1 MEAASRVS
9 EPASSGIHRAFRFL
23 RGFLMPLSLL
33 AGLAGVTF
41 ILTFLAPGDP
51 ARVILGPNAQ
61 EEHVAA
67 LREQMGLNRPV
78 VAQFASYIAGVAT
91 GRWGNSWTTGRPVL
105 REISEHLGTTIT
117 LGALASAF
125 SIAVAIG
132 LNALFFLLPAS
143 SRVVLPIL
151 RFGITVPGVV
161 AAMAAALFS
170 GRLLTWIGGNGLAS
184 QGLDLLSWLPPALAV
199 GIYPACLMTTL
210 LRDRFAQIRATPYF
224 RAAQATGYSSA
235 DLLKRVLLKNSGAML
250 ITAWINQISLLAFS
264 TIIVEHV
271 FSFRGIGSLL
281 VRSIQGKDF
290 PVLSGIVLLNGLF
303 FLAIQAAGARLADST
318 SAPRHSPMPQL
329 SPHPQTV
336 S

>member
-1 MEAASRVS
+1 MDAASRVS
-9 EPASSGIHRAFRFL
+9 EPAPSGTPRSFRFL

-33 AGLAGVTF
+33 AGLACVTF

-51 ARVILGPNAQ
+51 ARVILGPNAK
-61 EEHVAA
+61 ENDVAA
-67 LREQMGLNRPV
+67 LREKMGLNRPV
-78 VAQFASYIAGVAT
+78 AAQFTSYIAGVVS
-91 GRWGNSWTTGRPVL
+91 GRWGDSWTTGRPVL
-105 REISEHLGTTIT
+105 REISEHLGSTVT
-117 LGALASAF
+117 LGSLASVF
-125 SIAVAIG
+125 SIAAAIG
-132 LNALFFLLPAS
+132 LNALFFLRPVS
-143 SRVVLPIL
+143 SRVLLPIL

-161 AAMAAALFS
+161 AAMAAALLS
-170 GRLLTWIGGNGLAS
+170 GRLLTWIGGSGPAG

-210 LRDRFAQIRATPYF
+210 LRDRFAQIQATPYF
-224 RAAQATGYSSA
+224 RASQAAGYSSG

-250 ITAWINQISLLAFS
+250 ITAWINQVSLLAFS

-290 PVLSGIVLLNGLF
+290 PVLSGIVLLNGIF
-303 FLAIQAAGARLADST
+303 FLLIQAAGARFADST
-318 SAPRHSPMPQL
+318 PASRRRPMPHL
-329 SPHPQTV
+329 SAHAQPA